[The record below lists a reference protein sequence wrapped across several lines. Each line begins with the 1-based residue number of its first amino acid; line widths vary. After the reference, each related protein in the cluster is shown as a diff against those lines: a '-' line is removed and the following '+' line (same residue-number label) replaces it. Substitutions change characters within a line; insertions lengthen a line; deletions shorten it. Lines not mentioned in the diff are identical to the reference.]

1 MLSSLVLALVMALAL
16 SWTPT
21 ANAASMLAIDYGTDS
36 FKASLVKP
44 GVPFDVLLTKEGKRK
59 APAVVTY
66 RGEERFVGSDAQT
79 LVRSS
84 ASVLCAR
91 LRTADRPM
99 PPRKQATRYPQDTI
113 ASVKLL
119 VGQSPSNPQSQL
131 HSSLFPNLFATTARS
146 SPAIRT
152 SKETVSVEEALAYQ
166 LVLAKELAEEQAKE
180 SVRDVV
186 ITVPGWWAEVERK
199 AMLDAA
205 EIAGLRLVGLIND
218 GAAGECIDICPRSEL
233 RLRTQQLTSDL
244 IHSRC
249 QLRHGSHVP
258 ARAVSPPHLRPRFRL
273 FERHARLAPL
283 RHAPRSALA
292 RRNSPA
298 QERD

>member
-1 MLSSLVLALVMALAL
+1 MLSSLVLALVMTLAVL

-44 GVPFDVLLTKEGKRK
+44 GVPFDVLLTREGKRK

-79 LVRSS
+79 LVRCISFRCYVRQS
-84 ASVLCAR
+84 GL
-91 LRTADRPM
+91 TIPTPP

-131 HSSLFPNLFATTARS
+131 HSSLFSNVFATTARS

-152 SKETVSVEEALAYQ
+152 SKETVPVEEALAYQ

-218 GAAGECIDICPRSEL
+218 GAAGEWTFLPLVRESRPPAYSAISL
-233 RLRTQQLTSDL
+233 LT
-244 IHSRC
+244 
-249 QLRHGSHVP
+249 
-258 ARAVSPPHLRPRFRL
+258 
-273 FERHARLAPL
+273 
-283 RHAPRSALA
+283 
-292 RRNSPA
+292 
-298 QERD
+298 